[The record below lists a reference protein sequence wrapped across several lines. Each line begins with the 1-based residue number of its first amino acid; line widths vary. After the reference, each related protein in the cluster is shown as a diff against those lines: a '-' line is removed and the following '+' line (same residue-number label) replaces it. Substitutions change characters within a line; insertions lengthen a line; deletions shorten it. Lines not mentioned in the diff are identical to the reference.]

1 MDAHQVGIREG
12 LAISKLS
19 RALFLV
25 VSHPTSYD
33 WSRDVVDASFCL
45 PTGQQ
50 SLPREDDEGDKKVK
64 KSAWYFVFFVR
75 SNEDNALFFYYFI
88 IIILY
93 PIIRKSAQWTYAVP
107 LAGDDSL

>member
-25 VSHPTSYD
+25 VSHPTRYD
-33 WSRDVVDASFCL
+33 WSRDVVDASLCL

-50 SLPREDDEGDKKVK
+50 LLPREDDEGDKKVK
-64 KSAWYFVFFVR
+64 KSAWYLVFFVR
-75 SNEDNALFFYYFI
+75 SNEDNALFYFFYYYYHI
-88 IIILY
+88 ISY
-93 PIIRKSAQWTYAVP
+93 HKKECTMDVCCATS
-107 LAGDDSL
+107 G